1 MQARTHT
8 SRQHT
13 SYLRSERDRDFFAR
27 FLHGSAQM
35 CLCQTPVRRRPL
47 ITGRLVNTAVRG
59 PALDAIS
66 IRAAVVCFP
75 LLLCVGWR

>member
-13 SYLRSERDRDFFAR
+13 SYLRSERDRDFVAC
-27 FLHGSAQM
+27 FLHGSAQI
-35 CLCQTPVRRRPL
+35 CLCQTPGRRRAL
-47 ITGRLVNTAVRG
+47 ITGRFVNIAVRG

-75 LLLCVGWR
+75 LLVCAGWR